1 MKRLIAVLSILI
13 GVSMLLG
20 ACAPAATPAPTAM
33 PAPTTAPAAPA
44 ATQAPAA
51 PAAPAAAATAAVPT
65 DLPRNQTLFI
75 SGAAWG
81 PASTWNPFQVGNL
94 ANTTGTVGFV
104 YETLFGFDPLSGQ
117 LLPWLAQ
124 SGTWT
129 NPTTFDVTLRDGLTW
144 SDGQPL
150 TADDVVYTFTL
161 GKTNSALW
169 FAPLW
174 SQQGLTGVTSAD
186 ATHVEF
192 TFTNPIYQEWN
203 NELYNI
209 PIVPKHLWQN
219 KTADDIATGANA
231 NPVGSGAYLYLAT
244 GQDRNVW
251 QRNDNWWGI
260 KVFGTPAPKYIV
272 DIRTSSNNVALGMV
286 LQGQLDL
293 SNNFLPGVGSLVDNG
308 YAGTYFAKAPYML
321 AANTAYLAMN
331 LSMKPL
337 DDPAFRKALAYAIDV
352 PSIIQAAYAGLVT
365 ASTPGGLLPALSQYD
380 DTATQAKLGYHFDTA
395 TAKQMLA
402 SAGYKT
408 GSDGFVTN
416 KDGSPIKLTVTC
428 PNGWTDWMAAIN
440 VIASS
445 AQKAGIDVVAQT
457 PAQSDW
463 NTALQGG
470 TFQLTLNNNTPL
482 TNTPWTTY
490 NSLFTHPI
498 VAQMQ
503 NGNFGRY
510 NNQAMFDAVDALG
523 RVQASDTA
531 GMKAAVSKIQTLML
545 TDYPVIPL
553 WYNGAWAQWTIGPT
567 AAWTGFPASTATK
580 PTYPITWN
588 GYWQTGGL
596 QTLINL
602 KPVTPQ

>member
-44 ATQAPAA
+44 ATQAPAPTSA
-51 PAAPAAAATAAVPT
+51 PATAATAAVPT
-65 DLPRNQTLFI
+65 NLPRNQTLFI

-81 PASTWNPFQVGNL
+81 PASTWNPFQTGNL

-117 LLPWLAQ
+117 LTPWLAA

-129 NPTTFDVTLRDGLTW
+129 NPTTYDVTLQNGLTW

-150 TADDVVYTFTL
+150 TADDVVYTFTIA
-161 GKTNSALW
+161 KTNTALW
-169 FAPLW
+169 TNALY
-174 SQQGLTGVTSAD
+174 SAYGLTGVTSAD

-192 TFTNPIYQEWN
+192 TFTNPVYQYWTN
-203 NELYNI
+203 ALYNV

-231 NPVGSGAYLYLAT
+231 NPIGSGAYLYLAT

-251 QRNDNWWGI
+251 QRNDNWWGN

-286 LQGQLDL
+286 LQGGLDL

-352 PSIIQAAYAGLVT
+352 PSIIQTAYAGLVN

-380 DTATQAKLGYHFDTA
+380 DTAVQAKLGYHFDTA

-402 SAGYKT
+402 AAGYKT

-440 VIASS
+440 VISSS
-445 AQKAGIDVVAQT
+445 AQKAGINVVAQT

-531 GMKAAVSKIQTLML
+531 GMKAAVSKIQTIML

-567 AAWTGFPASTATK
+567 AAWTGFPTSTATK

>member
-490 NSLFTHPI
+490 NSLFIHPI